1 MKKYILL
8 LLCFMQSMLSFAQD
22 CVLPVSVRL
31 DEDFAD
37 VPKSACNVL
46 LNSLNRIALEN
57 NLTTEAPSSPFI
69 LTAHCDVLEKSNL
82 PGPPIQTVYNLGL
95 TLYILDTY
103 NQKKF
108 ASTYIATNGVG
119 KSEVK
124 SYINAFKKINANSE
138 EIKDFISVAKSKML
152 NYYDTQYQNIIKEAK
167 KLASLQRY
175 EEALAMVLAIPV
187 CSKGGD
193 EAQSYGYAL
202 YEEHLDRM
210 NLFLLNRA
218 KALWSANQTQQVA
231 LDVCGMLA
239 NIDPYAACYDDAA
252 KLMAEVKDQVRED
265 IDFEMRQKYNDSL
278 QLERDR
284 IKAAMAVGVAFGN
297 NQQIQTTNLMWLK

>member
-69 LTAHCDVLEKSNL
+69 LTARCDVLEKSNL

-108 ASTYIATNGVG
+108 SSTYIATNGVG
-119 KSEVK
+119 KGEVK

-252 KLMAEVKDQVRED
+252 KLMAEVKGQVRED

-297 NQQIQTTNLMWLK
+297 NQQTQTTNLMWLK